1 MSIETKLKITK
12 FKKYLNL
19 QNLEALTTEKR
30 APLWVRQIASSK
42 LLTEEVKKE
51 ALNQWIKWENGERII
66 GGLSKT
72 ATEVD
77 GAFVFAGSPQG
88 SEFWHKITNK
98 LRAENE

>member
-51 ALNQWIKWENGERII
+51 ALNQWIKWENGDQPEL
-66 GGLSKT
+66 GFT
-72 ATEVD
+72 DYHEVD
-77 GAFVFAGSPQG
+77 GAFVFADSPQG
-88 SEFWHKITNK
+88 SEFWHKIKNK
-98 LRAENE
+98 LQAENE